1 MVLGGVAMGVRK
13 HAEAEMAIPMT
24 MGSGEIPVAMAM
36 GMARGAIR
44 AAVAV
49 FDMKFVT
56 TAVRAQHTSMSIQ
69 GSETWL
75 TTAWATMAA
84 APDEDMAA
92 DMESMPANRKIVVQS
107 TLRKASRMV
116 IQRVITIRQAPSMAA
131 GVSGISLVTI
141 MTTTKAKIRIDSH
154 ILLVRRASL
163 GWERNSAPGLA
174 LGRSL

>member
-1 MVLGGVAMGVRK
+1 MVLGGVAMGAK
-13 HAEAEMAIPMT
+13 EARRSRNGDT
-24 MGSGEIPVAMAM
+24 HDDGQRGNTVAMAM

-116 IQRVITIRQAPSMAA
+116 IQRV
-131 GVSGISLVTI
+131 
-141 MTTTKAKIRIDSH
+141 
-154 ILLVRRASL
+154 
-163 GWERNSAPGLA
+163 
-174 LGRSL
+174 